1 MVNGEDSF
9 VLIDFQQR
17 ILLVGEK
24 GQVRRLFD
32 LEDGVTNVPR
42 HFVNWQLTQPAAS
55 QDFDLLLF
63 VFCGLTSDIVS
74 LRVRLALF
82 VTFTLLN
89 DSPM

>member
-42 HFVNWQLTQPAAS
+42 HFVN
-55 QDFDLLLF
+55 
-63 VFCGLTSDIVS
+63 
-74 LRVRLALF
+74 
-82 VTFTLLN
+82 
-89 DSPM
+89 